1 MQASLNAAGIFG
13 HTWPRVSALLPRLL
27 VECGLRTSRDVA
39 TWTILLALLDGGTT
53 TLDLFELTFY
63 SLPLAQLAT
72 AMAPP
77 AHGGSRVFG
86 SMFNG
91 A

>member
-1 MQASLNAAGIFG
+1 
-13 HTWPRVSALLPRLL
+13 
-27 VECGLRTSRDVA
+27 
-39 TWTILLALLDGGTT
+39 LALLDGGTT